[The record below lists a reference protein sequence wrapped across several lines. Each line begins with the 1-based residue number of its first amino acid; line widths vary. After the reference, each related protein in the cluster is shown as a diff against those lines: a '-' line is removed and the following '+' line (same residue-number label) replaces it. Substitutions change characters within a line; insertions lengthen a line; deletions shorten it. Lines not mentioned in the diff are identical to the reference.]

1 MTFLNAPSNKSMNAP
16 NDIAQ
21 LVRKSVWIDTDP
33 SVAPGGKEVDDG
45 FALIQAFHSPELDI
59 RGVSVVYGNA
69 PLETAFPIG
78 CEIVERFGPPGL
90 RVHRGADHAKQLG
103 EETDAVRALANALRA
118 DKLTIL
124 ALGPVTTI
132 ATLIKNHPDL
142 AVRIEEVVAVAGRRR
157 GQSFQARPEQPIP
170 FPDFNFELDP
180 DGFQILLDSSVPI
193 TLAPWE
199 VSSHV
204 WLREADLDHLREG
217 NNATRWLYPA
227 ATDWLKKWRD
237 ELKLDG
243 FNPFDTLAVG
253 WLTSP
258 HLIEWETLPVAIE
271 THPTDR
277 PGEAAPEK
285 PYLIAD
291 AHLAGRRTVR
301 YCHRP
306 SPTFRDD
313 LMRRLL
319 SPNNA
324 PHP

>member
-1 MTFLNAPSNKSMNAP
+1 MTFQNAMNAP
-16 NDIAQ
+16 HSSSPIAP
-21 LVRKSVWIDTDP
+21 KPVWIDTDP

-45 FALIQAFHSPELDI
+45 FALIQAFHSPELEI

-69 PLETAFPIG
+69 PLETALPIG
-78 CEIVERFGPPGL
+78 CEIVERFGPPGM
-90 RVHRGADHAKQLG
+90 RVHRGAAHARQLG
-103 EETDAVRALANALRA
+103 EETDAVRALADALRA
-118 DKLTIL
+118 ARLTIL

-132 ATLIKNHPDL
+132 ATLVKNHPDL
-142 AVRIEEVVAVAGRRR
+142 AGRIEEIVAVAGRRR
-157 GQSFQARPEQPIP
+157 GQSFRARPEQTVP

-180 DGFQILLDSSVPI
+180 DGFQILLDSGVPV
-193 TLAPWE
+193 TLTPWE

-204 WLREADLDHLREG
+204 WLRAADLERLRHG
-217 NNATRWLYPA
+217 NDATRWLHPA
-227 ATDWLKKWRD
+227 ATDWLQKWRD

-277 PGEAAPEK
+277 PQESAPEK
-285 PYLIAD
+285 PQLIAD
-291 AHLAGRRTVR
+291 AHLDARRTVR

-306 SPTFRDD
+306 SPDFHED
-313 LMRRLL
+313 LMERLL
-319 SPNNA
+319 RS
-324 PHP
+324 